1 MNAGLSCVFTVR
13 LIEKLWLVILWH
25 SREPISLSS
34 CLKQLE
40 QNVWG
45 FAEFL
50 HLCKNTAFA
59 WVWNWSVSNRY
70 LGVPYFNSSRLL
82 YTWKKERKTL
92 RQRQRDMNIQS
103 YILPPCPGDF
113 PSQSV
118 TYSYLMFITLLKC
131 DANLN
136 SSFFHSWLIMCSPL
150 SFTVNLSFI
159 HITGFASQL

>member
-1 MNAGLSCVFTVR
+1 MNAGLSSVFTVR
-13 LIEKLWLVILWH
+13 LIEKLLLVILWH

-45 FAEFL
+45 FAGFQ

-82 YTWKKERKTL
+82 YTWKKK
-92 RQRQRDMNIQS
+92 RDAEG
-103 YILPPCPGDF
+103 YEHKVLHTHLGDF

-118 TYSYLMFITLLKC
+118 TYSYLMFIALLKC

-136 SSFFHSWLIMCSPL
+136 SSFFHSWLIMHSPL
-150 SFTVNLSFI
+150 SFTVNFSFI